1 VALMSRPSWYVS
13 TLYFLGMLLVFIG
26 ERIIGPGSARVLS
39 AVGVVAIAAAIAI
52 RAARTRQADVERRAV
67 ERMLLALYTVG
78 LVAVAIYIAQS
89 DLSSKVLGHPLER
102 DWPKLATVL
111 AALWPAVWLFA
122 ALPILMSEFSY
133 ANVARAPKLELARIR
148 DALWSGVGVAGA
160 LVFAFALTYVAS
172 ERDKKVDLSYFRTA
186 KPGESTRKLIGTMD
200 QPVQVS
206 LFFPPSNEV
215 REQVLGYFEDLR
227 KESKLLEVQS
237 FDRDVDV
244 TKAKEL
250 GVAANGTVVIA
261 RGGHKEPMSV
271 GLELEAAR
279 SQLRNLDKDVQT
291 RLLKVA
297 RPPRTVYFVTGHG
310 ERSFEPGGDTDK
322 RPTLRTLKEAM
333 AAQGYNVKTLGAA
346 EGLAQDVPADATA
359 LAIIGPTK
367 PFLAE
372 ESAALQR
379 YFDRGGRL
387 LIALEP
393 DGVDDKELLAH
404 LGLKYVPTAMAN
416 DQVYARRSQ
425 QLSDRGNIVT
435 ASFSSHP
442 SVTTL
447 GRLGGRA
454 PLVLFGTGHF
464 EELKEKPAGISSDTT
479 VKSHTATWVDLD
491 GNFNFDPPAE
501 QRKAWPLALAVV
513 KKGSPN
519 DKDKKDE
526 GRAIVVADSD
536 LLSDGTI
543 EVAGNPAF
551 LVDGMKWL
559 VGEEAITGEVSNEND
574 VPVVHTKKQDQVWFY
589 GSSFFMP
596 ALVLALG
603 YFVTRRRGGKQLN
616 KEKQS

>member
-1 VALMSRPSWYVS
+1 MSRPSWFVS
-13 TLYFLGMLLVFIG
+13 TVYFVGMLFVFVG
-26 ERIIGPGSARVLS
+26 ERIYGAGPGRALT
-39 AVGVVAIAAAIAI
+39 AVGVAVIGAAIAI

-67 ERMLLALYTVG
+67 ERMLLALYTLG
-78 LVAVAIYIAQS
+78 LVAVALYIAQS
-89 DLSSKVLGHPLER
+89 DLSSTVLGHPLEH
-102 DWPKLATVL
+102 DWPKLSTVL

-122 ALPILMSEFSY
+122 ALPIFMSEFSY

-148 DALWSGVGVAGA
+148 DALWSGVGLAGA

-186 KPGESTRKLIGTMD
+186 KPGESTRKIIATMD

-215 REQVLGYFEDLR
+215 REQVLGYFEDLQ

-237 FDRDVDV
+237 YDHDVDV

-250 GVAANGTVVIA
+250 GVSANGTIVVN

-271 GLELEAAR
+271 GLELEGAR
-279 SQLRNLDKDVQT
+279 NQLRNLDKDVQT

-310 ERSFEPGGDTDK
+310 ERSFEPGGDSDK
-322 RPTLRTLKEAM
+322 RPTLRSLKEM
-333 AAQGYNVKTLGAA
+333 LSSQGYNIKSFGAA
-346 EGLAQDVPADATA
+346 EGLAQDLPADATVA
-359 LAIIGPTK
+359 VLIGPQK
-367 PFLAE
+367 PLLAE

-393 DGVDDKELLAH
+393 DAGVDEKELLAH
-404 LGLKYVPTAMAN
+404 LGIKYVPVVMVT
-416 DQVYARRSQ
+416 DQAFARRTNQ
-425 QLSDRGNIVT
+425 ISDRANIMT
-435 ASFSSHP
+435 ATYSSHP

-447 GRLGGRA
+447 GRLGSRA
-454 PLVLFGTGHF
+454 PLVLVGAGHY
-464 EELKEKPAGISSDTT
+464 EELKDKPAHVSSDAT
-479 VKSHTATWVDLD
+479 VKSHASTWADLN
-491 GNFNFDPPAE
+491 GNFAFDPPAE
-501 QRKAWPLALAVV
+501 QRKQWPLALAVT
-513 KKGSPN
+513 KKGT

-526 GRAIVVADSD
+526 GRAIAVADSD
-536 LLSDGTI
+536 LLSDGVI
-543 EVAGNPAF
+543 DVAGNPAF
-551 LVDGMKWL
+551 ALDGMKWL
-559 VGEEAITGEVSNEND
+559 IGEEGITGEVSSEND
-574 VPVVHTKKQDQVWFY
+574 VPIVHTKKQDQVWFY

-603 YFVTRRRGGKQLN
+603 YFVTRRRGGKQLK